1 MNIKNI
7 EMFALSLSFRLRIF
21 LIGSVG
27 LIVLSI
33 LVGVTFAMGAR
44 IIMPV
49 EDYNLL
55 ISSNQFLVAINFM
68 TYFILMMIFFLWFSK
83 TTVFKNIFLSFF
95 NITKLKKALLYFL
108 LLYGLLLLAGIIYE
122 TLGIVLEDN
131 TNQDTI
137 TELTID
143 FPFLSI
149 ITFVFLGPIAEEIT
163 YRLGLFGLL
172 HRYNR
177 WIAFIVTALVFG
189 FIHFDYGSANYMNE
203 LLNMPLYIL
212 AGVVFAYIYE
222 REGFEVATLTHV
234 INNGFSIMIIW
245 IISWASSSL

>member
-1 MNIKNI
+1 MNIKNV
-7 EMFALSLSFRLRIF
+7 EMFGLSIPFRLRIF
-21 LIGSVG
+21 LMGSAG

-33 LVGVTFAMGAR
+33 LVGITFATGAR
-44 IIMPV
+44 LLLSV

-68 TYFILMMIFFLWFSK
+68 TYFILTMTFFLWLSK
-83 TTVFKNIFLSFF
+83 TTLLKNIFLSFF
-95 NITKLKKALLYFL
+95 NITKLKKALVYFL
-108 LLYGLLLLAGIIYE
+108 ILYGMLILAGIIYE

-137 TELTID
+137 TQLTIA

-177 WIAFIVTALVFG
+177 WIAFILTALVFG
-189 FIHFDYGSANYMNE
+189 FIHFDYGSSNYVNE

-222 REGFEVATLTHV
+222 REGFEVATLTHI

-245 IISWASSSL
+245 IISWTSSSL